1 MTTAAILAVAVCGCQ
16 STNFQAATLPVELRA
31 PPVAGGSQIHLPN
44 LAAAAARSSAISPGD
59 LLDVRIASGLD
70 DDVAKPNVSQVSTN
84 GEIDLPLIGPVAIA
98 GLDSS
103 GASRAIAQAAVDRGV
118 YRRPNVTLEV
128 RERATHEVTVIGA
141 VSEPG
146 VHKLPIGAS
155 DVLSAI
161 AAAGGLTE
169 EAGTEVQIMRQ
180 PPKTILAGGA
190 NPALPSDRNAAAGDV
205 QQVAYNQAY
214 PRQALSTQPSMQRID
229 LAMATSRS
237 VDEQQLG
244 DRDVVMVSPRKK
256 RVIHVTGLVQ
266 TPDQFE
272 LPTDQDIRVLDA
284 IAMAGGR
291 SSPVADKTYVIRQT
305 SQGQEKPAVIEVS
318 ISKAKKNGSENL
330 ILAPGDLVSVE
341 STVTTTVVDVVE
353 SFFRVSLGLTSTAFR
368 F

>member
-1 MTTAAILAVAVCGCQ
+1 LSFAVCGCQ
-16 STNFQAATLPVELRA
+16 STNFQAASLPAELRA
-31 PPVAGGSQIHLPN
+31 PPIAGGSQIHLPN

-70 DDVAKPNVSQVSTN
+70 DDAAKPNVSQVSTT

-98 GLDSS
+98 GLDSP
-103 GASRAIAQAAVDRGV
+103 GASRAITQAAIQRGV
-118 YRRPNVTLEV
+118 YRRPNVTIEV

-180 PPKTILAGGA
+180 SPRTILAADSPATPEGG
-190 NPALPSDRNAAAGDV
+190 V
-205 QQVAYNQAY
+205 QQVAYTAGFPQSVA
-214 PRQALSTQPSMQRID
+214 AAQPSMQRID

-256 RVIHVTGLVQ
+256 RVIHVSGLVQ
-266 TPDQFE
+266 TPNQFE
-272 LPTDQDIRVLDA
+272 LPVDQDIRVLDA

-305 SQGQEKPAVIEVS
+305 AKGQEQPAVIEVS
-318 ISKAKKNGSENL
+318 IAKAKKNGAENL

-341 STVTTTVVDVVE
+341 STVSTTVVDVVE